1 MDIRE
6 FENLI
11 TRASKEVE
19 EAREDTERGI
29 RRKAVESKLKL
40 VQGQLASVEKIIDDL
55 AKLNRE
61 PSDYVN
67 AAMMQLKKE
76 EQVLLVEM
84 EELGEVP
91 FYPEPKKTDVQY
103 SEFFL
108 ESPFK
113 EEITMLIQE
122 GRTAKLHEMSSDIR
136 RLTFDQWALRWRIV
150 GEKIGQDK
158 VTRSREMQTCYAVIK
173 TAMNE
178 NPADCHHIPALKREI
193 QENWEEQLR
202 QTKAKIKATQDRE
215 MRFQLALE
223 QLGSLKKLTLDAK
236 TDADGLRRYKH
247 LVRTIAVNSALRDD
261 LAEICAPYK
270 SLLEDEFAFLWKGDA
285 SEEAEVVKEKLT
297 NRDVLARLL
306 RRMIS
311 KTLIGGCHGPLD
323 RVCTGF
329 PEHDKHRA
337 RHIMNLMIRVGA
349 IRAKKNEG
357 ADIRVSIE
365 PTYVG
370 QCENFVKGQEFGQK
384 AIDVWVQSDT
394 AVEAAK

>member
-11 TRASKEVE
+11 TKANKEVE
-19 EAREDTERGI
+19 EAREETERGM
-29 RRKAVESKLKL
+29 RRKTAEGKLKL
-40 VQGQLASVEKIIDDL
+40 VQSQLASVEKIIDEL
-55 AKLNRE
+55 SKLNRE

-67 AAMMQLKKE
+67 SALIQLRKE
-76 EQVLLVEM
+76 EQILVIEM

-91 FYPEPKKTDVQY
+91 FYQEPKKTDVQY
-103 SEFFL
+103 AEVVL

-113 EEITMLIQE
+113 EEITLLIQE
-122 GRTAKLHEMSSDIR
+122 GRTTKLNELSSDIR
-136 RLTFDQWALRWRIV
+136 RLLFDQLAIRWRIV

-158 VTRSREMQTCYAVIK
+158 VSRCREMQTCYAVIK

-178 NPADCHHIPALKREI
+178 NPSDRHHIPALKREI
-193 QENWEEQLR
+193 VDNWELQLR
-202 QTKAKIKATQDRE
+202 QTNAKIKATQDRE

-223 QLGSLKKLTLDAK
+223 QLQSLKKMTLDAK
-236 TDADGLRRYKH
+236 TDADGLKRYKH

-261 LAEICAPYK
+261 LSTVCAPYK
-270 SLLEDEFAFLWKGDA
+270 ALLDDEFGFLWKESADE
-285 SEEAEVVKEKLT
+285 EEAVQKDKLT
-297 NRDVLARLL
+297 NRDVLSRLL

-329 PEHDKHRA
+329 PEHDKGRA
-337 RHIMNLMIRVGA
+337 RHIMNLLIRVGA

-365 PTYVG
+365 PAYVG
-370 QCENFVKGQEFGQK
+370 QCENFIKGAEFGQK
-384 AIDVWVQSDT
+384 AIDVWLQSDT
-394 AVEAAK
+394 AVEAEK

>member
-150 GEKIGQDK
+150 GERIGQDK